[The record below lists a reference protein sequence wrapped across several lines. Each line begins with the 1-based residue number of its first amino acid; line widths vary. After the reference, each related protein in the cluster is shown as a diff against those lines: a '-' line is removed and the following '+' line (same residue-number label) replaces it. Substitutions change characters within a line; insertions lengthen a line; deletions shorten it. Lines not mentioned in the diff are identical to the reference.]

1 MEGQAKH
8 VEETSSVYTLD
19 IVRVRES
26 EIPQLYDL
34 LQWRASGDDT
44 ETPPKF
50 ERAEEEKAQV
60 LATMRNH
67 IRSDHLFVW
76 AARFEQWFV
85 GYISVAKILK
95 PDSRAYF
102 YLDELWVPKPF
113 RRHGIAFGLLQKVI
127 QTAKAMNLWTIRL
140 ASTDTI
146 AAHALYRKAGFQVN
160 ERSGWGE
167 MKVYDMK

>member
-1 MEGQAKH
+1 MEGEAKH
-8 VEETSSVYTLD
+8 VEEMSIVCTLD

-50 ERAEEEKAQV
+50 ECAEEEKPQV
-60 LATMRNH
+60 LATMRDH

-95 PDSRAYF
+95 PDSRVYF
-102 YLDELWVPKPF
+102 YIDELWVPKPF
-113 RRHGIAFGLLQKVI
+113 RRHGIAFGLLQKTI
-127 QTAKAMNLWTIRL
+127 HTAKTMNIWCIRL
-140 ASTDTI
+140 VAADTP
-146 AAHALYRKAGFQVN
+146 ATHHLYRKAGFEVD

-167 MKVYDMK
+167 MKL